1 MKKSKDFK
9 VKAPEIKR
17 KSKKPSRFIDSSDE
31 EEGEID
37 TLDKKIKDNFRKIY
51 FQVLDMNLECLKSRF
66 EQKSLEMYENLQ
78 QLLLLATQGKNYDDV
93 LAKVLDFYGEDFDE
107 DNLKAQ
113 MKIYKSMFQDQK
125 DIEYGDIIPFFK
137 NLKPEMRNLLSEVC
151 KVVEFILVLPASNA
165 ALERSFSKM
174 KFIKTRL
181 RSSMKAKRLN
191 HYMIMGHYKEMV
203 DNLDLE
209 KIAFEFI
216 RRNENHQ
223 KVLGKVDE

>member
-1 MKKSKDFK
+1 
-9 VKAPEIKR
+9 
-17 KSKKPSRFIDSSDE
+17 
-31 EEGEID
+31 
-37 TLDKKIKDNFRKIY
+37 
-51 FQVLDMNLECLKSRF
+51 
-66 EQKSLEMYENLQ
+66 
-78 QLLLLATQGKNYDDV
+78 
-93 LAKVLDFYGEDFDE
+93 
-107 DNLKAQ
+107 

-151 KVVEFILVLPASNA
+151 KVVELILVLPASNA

-216 RRNENHQ
+216 RRNENRQ